1 MGSSMKKIGM
11 MSLALLASAI
21 FVVAAQAE
29 IKVGVLALRGA
40 PKVMEEWSATGE
52 YLTAKMGEPVTIMP
66 LEFAAISPMLKDG
79 KIDFVLAN
87 SAFYV
92 EMEKLYGAKA
102 IASQVN
108 SAGGK
113 PVKEFGGVILVRK
126 DSPIQNLA
134 DLKGKKFMVV
144 KSSSFGGGQMAL
156 RLLLQNGIDYKK
168 DFAEFREGGKHDNVV
183 LAVKNGAMDAGTVRT
198 DVMEAMAK
206 EGKISMAD
214 FRIINQIKDSFPFV
228 HSTELYPEWPMAA
241 AKHVDAAK
249 VQKFT
254 DALLSIK
261 ADSDAA
267 KKAGILGWAP
277 AADFSSVREC
287 LKALKYGA
295 FAN

>member
-11 MSLALLASAI
+11 MCLALLASVM
-21 FVVAAQAE
+21 FVAGAQAE
-29 IKVGVLALRGA
+29 IKIGVLALRGA
-40 PKVMEEWSATGE
+40 PKVMEEWAATGE
-52 YLTAKMGEPVTIMP
+52 YLTSKMGEPVTIVP
-66 LEFAAISPMLKDG
+66 LEFAAIEPMVKDG

-92 EMEKLYGAKA
+92 EMEKLYGVKA
-102 IASQVN
+102 IAMQVN

-113 PVKEFGGVILVRK
+113 PVKEFGGVIFVRK
-126 DSPIQNLA
+126 DSPIHTLS

-144 KSSSFGGGQMAL
+144 KASSFGGGQMAL

-183 LAVKNGAMDAGTVRT
+183 LAVKNGAMDAGTVRSDT
-198 DVMEAMAK
+198 LEAMTK
-206 EGKISMAD
+206 EGKISMSD
-214 FRIINQIKDSFPFV
+214 FRIINQIKDSFPYV
-228 HSTELYPEWPMAA
+228 HSTELYPEWPMAVV
-241 AKHVDAAK
+241 KHVDGAK
-249 VQKFT
+249 AKKLAE
-254 DALLSIK
+254 ALIAVK
-261 ADSDAA
+261 PDSDAA

-277 AADFSSVREC
+277 PADFKSVREC

>member
-1 MGSSMKKIGM
+1 MGSSMKKIGVM
-11 MSLALLASAI
+11 GLALVASVM
-21 FVVAAQAE
+21 FVAAAQAE
-29 IKVGVLALRGA
+29 IKIGILALRGA
-40 PKVMEEWSATGE
+40 PKVMEEWTATGA
-52 YLTAKMGEPVTIMP
+52 YLTDKMGEPVTIMP
-66 LEFAAISPMLKDG
+66 IEFAAIEPMLKDG
-79 KIDFVLAN
+79 KIDFMLAN

-102 IASQVN
+102 IAMQVN

-113 PVKEFGGVILVRK
+113 PVKEFGGVIFVRK
-126 DSPIQNLA
+126 DSPINTLA

-144 KSSSFGGGQMAL
+144 KASSFGGGQMAL

-168 DFAEFREGGKHDNVV
+168 DFAEFKEGGKHDNVV
-183 LAVKNGAMDAGTVRT
+183 LAVKNGAMDAGTVRS
-198 DVMEAMAK
+198 DVMEAMAA

-214 FRIINQIKDSFPFV
+214 FKIINQVKDSFPFV
-228 HSTELYPEWPMAA
+228 HSTELYPEWPMAV

-249 VQKFT
+249 AKKLA
-254 DALLSIK
+254 DALIAIK
-261 ADSDAA
+261 PDTDAA

-277 AADFSSVREC
+277 PADFKSVREC

>member
-1 MGSSMKKIGM
+1 MGSRMKKIGM
-11 MSLALLASAI
+11 MGMAIVASVM
-21 FVVAAQAE
+21 FVAAAQAE
-29 IKVGVLALRGA
+29 IKIGILALRGA
-40 PKVMEEWSATGE
+40 PKVMEEWGATGE
-52 YLTAKMGEPVTIMP
+52 YLTGKMGEPVTIMP
-66 LEFAAISPMLKDG
+66 LEFAAIEPMLKDG

-102 IASQVN
+102 IAMQVN

-113 PVKEFGGVILVRK
+113 PVKEFGGVIFVRK
-126 DSPIQNLA
+126 DSPINTLA

-144 KSSSFGGGQMAL
+144 KASSFGGGQMAL

-168 DFAEFREGGKHDNVV
+168 DFAEFKEGGKHDNVV

-198 DVMEAMAK
+198 DVMEAMEK
-206 EGKISMAD
+206 EGKISMSE
-214 FRIINQIKDSFPFV
+214 FKIINQVKDSFPFV

-249 VQKFT
+249 VSKLAE
-254 DALLSIK
+254 ALIAVK
-261 ADSDAA
+261 PDSEAA
-267 KKAGILGWAP
+267 KKAGILGWAQP
-277 AADFSSVREC
+277 ADFKNVREC

>member
-1 MGSSMKKIGM
+1 MKKIGM

>member
-1 MGSSMKKIGM
+1 MKKIGM
-11 MSLALLASAI
+11 MGVALLASAMLAA
-21 FVVAAQAE
+21 VAQAE
-29 IKVGVLALRGA
+29 IKVGILALRGA
-40 PKVMEEWSATGE
+40 PKVMENWAATGE
-52 YLTAKMGEPVTIMP
+52 YLTGKMGEPVTIVP
-66 LEFAAISPMLKDG
+66 LEFNAIEPMVKGG

-102 IASQVN
+102 VAMQVN

-126 DSPIQNLA
+126 DSPIKTLA

-144 KSSSFGGGQMAL
+144 KASSFGGGQMAM

-168 DFAEFREGGKHDNVV
+168 DFAEFKEGGKHDNVV
-183 LAVKNGAMDAGTVRT
+183 LAVKNGVMDAGTVRT
-198 DVMEAMAK
+198 DTLEAMAK
-206 EGKISMAD
+206 EGKIVMSD
-214 FRIINQIKDSFPFV
+214 FRIINEIKDGFPFV
-228 HSTELYPEWPMAA
+228 RSTELYPEWPMAA
-241 AKHVDAAK
+241 VKHVDGAK
-249 VQKFT
+249 VKKLGE
-254 DALLSIK
+254 ALIAVK

-267 KKAGILGWAP
+267 KKADIVGWAP
-277 AADFSSVREC
+277 PADFKSVREC

>member
-11 MSLALLASAI
+11 MGLTL
-21 FVVAAQAE
+21 VVSVMFAAAAQAE
-29 IKVGVLALRGA
+29 IKIGILALRGA
-40 PKVMEEWSATGE
+40 PKVMEEWAATGE
-52 YLTAKMGEPVTIMP
+52 YLTGKMGEPVTIMP
-66 LEFAAISPMLKDG
+66 LEFAAIEPMIKDG

-102 IASQVN
+102 IAMQIN

-113 PVKEFGGVILVRK
+113 PVKEFGGVILARK
-126 DSPIQNLA
+126 DSPINTLA

-144 KSSSFGGGQMAL
+144 KASSFGGGQMAL

-168 DFAEFREGGKHDNVV
+168 DFAEFKEGGKHDNVV

-198 DVMEAMAK
+198 DVMEAMAA

-214 FRIINQIKDSFPFV
+214 FKIINQVKDSFPFV

-249 VQKFT
+249 ASKLAE
-254 DALLSIK
+254 ALIAIK
-261 ADSDAA
+261 PDTDAA

-277 AADFSSVREC
+277 PADFKSVREC

>member
-11 MSLALLASAI
+11 MGLTLLASAM
-21 FVVAAQAE
+21 FVAAAQAE
-29 IKVGVLALRGA
+29 IKIGILALRGA
-40 PKVMEEWSATGE
+40 PKVMEEWAATGE
-52 YLTAKMGEPVTIMP
+52 YLTGKMGEPVTIMP
-66 LEFAAISPMLKDG
+66 LEFAAIEPMLKDG

-102 IASQVN
+102 IAMQIN
-108 SAGGK
+108 SANGK
-113 PVKEFGGVILVRK
+113 PVKEFGGVIFARK
-126 DSPIQNLA
+126 DSPINTLS
-134 DLKGKKFMVV
+134 DLKGKKFMVT

-168 DFAEFREGGKHDNVV
+168 DFAEFKEGGKHDNVV

-198 DVMEAMAK
+198 DTLEAMEK
-206 EGKISMAD
+206 EGKISMSE
-214 FRIINQIKDSFPFV
+214 FKIINQVKDSFPFV

-241 AKHVDAAK
+241 AKHVDADK
-249 VQKFT
+249 VKKLGE
-254 DALLSIK
+254 ALMAVK
-261 ADSDAA
+261 PDSEAA
-267 KKAGILGWAP
+267 KKAEILGWAP
-277 AADFSSVREC
+277 PADFKNVREC

>member
-11 MSLALLASAI
+11 MGLAFIASVM
-21 FVVAAQAE
+21 FVAAAQAE
-29 IKVGVLALRGA
+29 IKIGILALRGA
-40 PKVMEEWSATGE
+40 PKVMEEWTATGA
-52 YLTAKMGEPVTIMP
+52 YLTDKMGEPVTIMP
-66 LEFAAISPMLKDG
+66 IEFAAIEPMLKDG
-79 KIDFVLAN
+79 KIDFMLAN

-102 IASQVN
+102 IAMQIN

-113 PVKEFGGVILVRK
+113 PVKEFGGVIFARK
-126 DSPIQNLA
+126 DSPINTLA

-144 KSSSFGGGQMAL
+144 KASSFGGGQMAL

-168 DFAEFREGGKHDNVV
+168 DFAEFKEGGKHDNVV
-183 LAVKNGAMDAGTVRT
+183 LAVKNGAMDAGTVRS
-198 DVMEAMAK
+198 DVMEAMAA

-214 FRIINQIKDSFPFV
+214 FRIINQVKDSFPFV

-249 VQKFT
+249 AKKLA
-254 DALLSIK
+254 DALIAMK
-261 ADSDAA
+261 ADTDAA

-277 AADFSSVREC
+277 PADFKSVREC